1 MNIINEV
8 NAYLLTKLTPY
19 STIYLDVFPNDIA
32 NNGEEIMCRNDPS
45 QASESRYL
53 DGSRIGQFN
62 FSYYAKSANS
72 ETARAQLDAIVSAL
86 DMPDFTFISGGTEI
100 KCEAVTTPAYVS
112 KSEAGEVIFVSS
124 FRLEYHVGR

>member
-8 NAYLLTKLTPY
+8 NAYLLTKITPY
-19 STIYLDVFPNDIA
+19 STIYLDVFPNDSV
-32 NNGEEIMCRNDPS
+32 EELMCRNDPS
-45 QASESRYL
+45 TAVESRYL
-53 DGSRIGQFN
+53 DGSRIGAFN

-72 ETARAQLDAIVSAL
+72 ETARLQLDAIVSAL
-86 DMPDFTFISGGTEI
+86 DMPDFTVISGGTEI
-100 KCEAVTTPAYVS
+100 KCEAVTTPAFVS